1 MSLRVYALMLL
12 IRHGLYYNF
21 FPVEKCGLFCNFF
34 TIIIFFFNKKIVV
47 CNNLSFIW
55 HIEINTFG
63 DGSGDSKFDRTEMEY
78 LEHLVSNFRNN
89 ILEFLTT
96 LRNVL

>member
-21 FPVEKCGLFCNFF
+21 FPVEKCGLFAIFF

-47 CNNLSFIW
+47 CNNLSFI
-55 HIEINTFG
+55 
-63 DGSGDSKFDRTEMEY
+63 
-78 LEHLVSNFRNN
+78 
-89 ILEFLTT
+89 
-96 LRNVL
+96 